1 MTYLEESLAAE
12 FRRASDRAPSPS
24 PDLRARVETGYRR
37 RRNRRV
43 ALAAAVTVAAIAA
56 GTSFALSP
64 RPVERV
70 ATPKAV
76 RPMSGPIEK
85 VWPEALH
92 TIDAKLPNGRF
103 FQPELFLDANTVL
116 VRELRPQPGD
126 IWSIDLRTNAAK
138 LLVRVTPPPGHLI
151 FRAAPAVGDGQLA
164 WYTVGKGRME
174 IWAAPLAGG
183 EAHRVTSQAGSTVRM
198 DIADGHVLWS
208 RGGAPGVFRAPL
220 TGGTPELIP
229 GTAKQWLA
237 SWPWAGSPSPTT
249 PDAFRHLV
257 NLSTGEKL
265 EAKGGYCD
273 VVWCRTDKIGG
284 MAKRDGSPQRTPP
297 GVIPEFPPALDRF
310 ATVVLLAKDGIQ
322 TTGQVLYDL
331 KTGRTGDLGYRV
343 KNGRIETARML
354 AGRNGLF
361 SFTSQGKVV
370 LVDLKAIASGS

>member
-1 MTYLEESLAAE
+1 MTSLEESLAAE
-12 FRRASDRAPSPS
+12 FRRAADRAPSI
-24 PDLRARVETGYRR
+24 DLRARVETGYRR

-43 ALAAAVTVAAIAA
+43 ALAAAVAVAAIAA
-56 GTSFALSP
+56 GTSFVVSP

-85 VWPEALH
+85 VWPDALH

-116 VRELRPQPGD
+116 VRELEPKANEPRD

-138 LLVRVTPPPGHLI
+138 LLVRVAPPAKDMIL
-151 FRAAPAVGDGQLA
+151 RAAPAVGDGQLA
-164 WYTVGKGRME
+164 WYTIDNGRIE
-174 IWAAPLAGG
+174 IWAAPLSGG
-183 EAHRVTSQAGSTVRM
+183 KQHWVTSQAGSSARL
-198 DIADGHVLWS
+198 DITDGHVIWS
-208 RGGAPGVFRAPL
+208 RAGAPGVFRAPL

-237 SWPWAGSPSPTT
+237 AWPWVGSPGPMS
-249 PDAFRHLV
+249 AGFFRHLA
-257 NLSTGEKL
+257 NLSTGEK
-265 EAKGGYCD
+265 AKSATSCY
-273 VVWCRTDKIGG
+273 VTWCRVGDGRSVRR
-284 MAKRDGSPQRTPP
+284 RDGSGESKLP
-297 GVIPEFPPALDRF
+297 GLPVDFPPALDRF
-310 ATVVLLAKDGIQ
+310 LSVQLMKGNTS
-322 TTGQVLYDL
+322 TGQVIYDL

-361 SFTSQGKVV
+361 SFTSKGKVV
-370 LVDLKAIASGS
+370 LVDLNAIASGS